1 MSTPSLLRLKA
12 VMALTGLC
20 RSNVYRLEAAGAF
33 PERVKLSE
41 RASAW
46 RSDEVQAWIA
56 SRPRA
61 RAVPASR

>member
-12 VMALTGLC
+12 VMERTGLC

-33 PERVKLSE
+33 PPRVKLSQ

-46 RSDEVQAWIA
+46 RSDEIEAWIA

-61 RAVPASR
+61 RSSAR

>member
-20 RSNVYRLEAAGAF
+20 RTNVYRLEAAGAF
-33 PERVKLSE
+33 PARVKLSE

-46 RSDEVQAWIA
+46 RSDEVEAWIA

-61 RAVPASR
+61 RTMTALR